1 MEIAI
6 APNGR
11 IAYVTNYANSTVT
24 PIDLSTDAARA
35 PIEVGG
41 APYGVAITSDGR
53 TAVVISHR
61 DNDAT
66 LIDIASGRTS
76 RSIPLGNGPYTVAAP

>member
-1 MEIAI
+1 
-6 APNGR
+6 
-11 IAYVTNYANSTVT
+11 
-24 PIDLSTDAARA
+24 
-35 PIEVGG
+35 VGG